1 MFKYK
6 LPVFF
11 VLASLLFACANKDT
25 TPLLI
30 RFSADSSSIL
40 FSNIEPA
47 AVLQLKN
54 NIKTDTMYQ
63 KIVSVLETP
72 TDDDSTSME
81 REWPGKLSMQGE
93 ALVFT
98 PDSPF
103 IKGKTYLVE
112 TQLNM
117 SFGDV
122 EQVVQGKMSKN
133 MNFQQQL
140 LKR

>member
-1 MFKYK
+1 MFKSK
-6 LPVFF
+6 LPIFF
-11 VLASLLFACANKDT
+11 VLFSLFLACTAKEHA
-25 TPLLI
+25 LLSI
-30 RFSADSSSIL
+30 RFSADSSAIL

-47 AVLQLKN
+47 GVLQLKSN
-54 NIKTDTMYQ
+54 LKTDTLYQ

-72 TDDDSTSME
+72 ADDDSTSME
-81 REWPGKLSMQGE
+81 RVWPGKLSMQGE
-93 ALVFT
+93 ALIFT
-98 PDSPF
+98 PESPF

-122 EQVVQGKMSKN
+122 EQVIQGKMSKT